1 MPKFKFV
8 NLVRLAILAIDFSG
22 FPIFWGCRGV
32 LRLDYIGDLFYF
44 ATSICGGDYSDLF
57 LGFLSFPVY

>member
-8 NLVRLAILAIDFSG
+8 NLVRLVIVAIDFLG
-22 FPIFWGCRGV
+22 FPIFGECRGV

-44 ATSICGGDYSDLF
+44 PTSICGGDHSDWF
-57 LGFLSFPVY
+57 PGFLSFPVY